1 MKIFDFIPLSAFLL
15 IIVIIVS
22 RIRYL
27 KKKGIQV
34 SSGIGKLKKSSYFI
48 IPVFVLLFWLW
59 LSEIIKPVSHWSF
72 SLIPELFSVYLF
84 SSFILKSSGSIIII
98 LSLTLLSLTLL
109 HFKSSLR
116 FGLDENNQGMLITDG
131 VFSISR
137 NPFFL
142 SLDLYFLGVALIL
155 PNLLLI
161 CFAIL
166 AIVGVH
172 FFILKEEKYLLK
184 VYGKEY
190 ELYKQQ
196 VKRYIGST
204 SNN

>member
-1 MKIFDFIPLSAFLL
+1 MKILGFIPLSAFLL
-15 IIVIIVS
+15 IAVLIVS

-48 IPVFVLLFWLW
+48 IPVFVLLFLLW
-59 LSEIIKPVSHWSF
+59 LFELFKPVFDWSF
-72 SLIPELFSVYLF
+72 SIIPELFSDYLL

-98 LSLTLLSLTLL
+98 ISLTLLSLTLL

-116 FGLDENNQGMLITDG
+116 FGLDENNQGLLITDG
-131 VFSISR
+131 VFSFSR

-142 SLDLYFLGVALIL
+142 SLDLYFSGVALIL

-161 CFAIL
+161 CFVIL
-166 AIVGVH
+166 AIISIH

-190 ELYKQQ
+190 EIYKQQ